1 MASLFIRAG
10 IALVVGASTGGG
22 VAAADDPRPRPKA
35 VEALYSCQ
43 AITDT
48 AERLACFDKAVAEV
62 RSADSAGE
70 VVFADREQVKK
81 ARRGLFG
88 LGNIRL
94 GIFGGDGG
102 DADGQDELKEIKA
115 QVRAID
121 TRRYD
126 RWVIVLDDGA
136 RWAQTEYARIGP
148 RTEQSKTVTIKRGP
162 LGSYTMVFE
171 NGTWMKVKRLL

>member
-1 MASLFIRAG
+1 MASSLIRAG
-10 IALVVGASTGGG
+10 IALVAAAIGGAA
-22 VAAADDPRPRPKA
+22 AAADEPRPRPQA
-35 VEALYSCQ
+35 IDALYSCQ
-43 AITDT
+43 AIPGT
-48 AERLACFDKAVAEV
+48 AERLACYDKAVREV
-62 RSADSAGE
+62 RSADTSGE
-70 VVFADREQVKK
+70 VIFADREQVKK

-94 GIFGGDGG
+94 GIFGGGSS

-136 RWAQTEYARIGP
+136 RWAQTEFARIGP